1 MNNQSKFALVT
12 GGTRGIGR
20 SIVQS
25 LLGQGWKV
33 AFTGQSTDAV
43 EQAERSL
50 AENGGNLIGLQQN
63 VQDQHSWHHLVETV
77 ETRLGPINALICNA
91 GISPKRNGRPV
102 PFEEADDELWQRTFA
117 VNVFGVV
124 YGMQAVVPG
133 MVRRGSGSI
142 VIISSV
148 AGLRHI
154 PDVSAFYSASKA
166 AVLGLMRQSAGE
178 LGPKGIR
185 VNAVAPGRT
194 RTDSLKA
201 LDDLNR
207 DKALEQIA
215 LRRDGEPD
223 EVAEAVAFLCSPAS
237 SYVTGHCLQ
246 VSGGWNIS

>member
-1 MNNQSKFALVT
+1 MKDQSKIALVT

-20 SIVQS
+20 SIVQC
-25 LLGQGWKV
+25 LVKRGWNV
-33 AFTGQSTDAV
+33 AFTGQNADTV

-50 AENGGNLIGLQQN
+50 VENGGRVIGLRQN
-63 VQDQHSWHHLVETV
+63 VEDQHSWPGVVEEV
-77 ETRLGPINALICNA
+77 ESRLGPINAFICNA

-102 PFEEADDELWQRTFA
+102 AFVDADDELWQQTFA
-117 VNVFGVV
+117 VNVFGVA
-124 YGMQAVVPG
+124 YGMRAVVPG
-133 MVRRGSGSI
+133 MIRRGGGSI

-154 PDVSAFYSASKA
+154 PDVSTFYSASKA
-166 AVLGLMRQSAGE
+166 AVLGLMRQAAGE
-178 LGPKGIR
+178 LGPNGVR

-201 LDDLNR
+201 LDDRNR
-207 DKALEQIA
+207 DKTLEQIA
-215 LRRDGEPD
+215 LRRDGEPE
-223 EVAEAVAFLCSPAS
+223 EVAEAVAFLCSPNS